1 MRRNTAIL
9 LSATLLA
16 CTAAFYYWQQLQME
30 RKRTAN
36 LATATTHVVE
46 GQKQEASVATLLLP
60 TENTQNGQ
68 RDSMVANQAANG
80 PKETASIS
88 DSQVQRLYQTFP
100 RLQEEAGLTQEDIE
114 IVAELYSKGAWESEY
129 EARLGAAQNE
139 RLNNYWNSFY
149 AKARISDL
157 RRDLANTDHP
167 LREDQ
172 VPPLYS
178 IVSTESGR
186 ERDERRARAHLTRD
200 LDPRTQLDLR
210 ILGGKLRQESNA
222 RVLTA
227 ASAFLGAEQR
237 AVLADQ
243 LSSGLEEQLQM
254 LEKERSEL
262 N

>member
-1 MRRNTAIL
+1 MQRNTAIL
-9 LSATLLA
+9 LSVTLLA
-16 CTAAFYYWQQLQME
+16 CAAALYYWQQLQVE
-30 RKRTAN
+30 RKRTGH
-36 LATATTHVVE
+36 LAPAPTHVVE
-46 GQKQEASVATLLLP
+46 GQKQEASVAPALLP
-60 TENTQNGQ
+60 TESTQDGQ

-80 PKETASIS
+80 PKETASTS
-88 DSQVQRLYQTFP
+88 ASQVQRLYQTFP
-100 RLQEEAGLTQEDIE
+100 DLQEEAGLTREDIE
-114 IVAELYSKGAWESEY
+114 IVAELHSKGAWESEY

-157 RRDLANTDHP
+157 RRGLANTDHP

-178 IVSTESGR
+178 IISTESGR
-186 ERDERRARAHLTRD
+186 ERDERRARAYLTSD
-200 LDPRTQLDLR
+200 LDRRTQLDLLLLAGR
-210 ILGGKLRQESNA
+210 LRQESNA

-227 ASAFLGAEQR
+227 ASSYLGAEQL
-237 AVLADQ
+237 AVLEAQ
-243 LSSGLEEQLQM
+243 LSSGMEKQAQI